1 MGQKVNPKI
10 FRLSVRDTSWDSSYI
25 ESNPEESTLLIY
37 KDLKI
42 REFISRLFV
51 IKGLLMHTCKT
62 RYTTESIFIAI
73 SYYNLPSNCFRLDD
87 KDILNISN
95 TIYLFLNSKN
105 CFDSL
110 ILSLKLK
117 QLNEDVYKLDSYKFE
132 ISKSLYRRHSKD
144 SLFNELFDILFASF
158 LIRNSSSFLVNFLVL
173 KLKSIKTQNKIIFYF
188 KLILS
193 EFFLTNFSRVKGFKL
208 SVKGRFNKSARSR
221 KKEISFGSI
230 PLQTLSSDID
240 YFQSCSYTSVGTFGI
255 KLWIC
260 RN

>member
-1 MGQKVNPKI
+1 MGQKVNPRI
-10 FRLSVRDTSWDSSYI
+10 FRLSFRDDSSYI
-25 ESNPEESTLLIY
+25 EKSYEESTLLIY
-37 KDLKI
+37 QDLKI
-42 REFISRLFV
+42 KDFISRLFML
-51 IKGLLMHTCKT
+51 KGLLVHTCKT
-62 RYTTESIFIAI
+62 RYTTKSVFLAV
-73 SYYNLPSNCFRLDD
+73 SYYKMFSTSSRLVENDV
-87 KDILNISN
+87 INISN
-95 TIYLFLNSKN
+95 TIHLFLNSKN

-117 QLNEDVYKLDSYKFE
+117 QLNEDVYNLDSYKFE

-144 SLFNELFDILFASF
+144 SLFNELFDILFVSF

-193 EFFLTNFSRVKGFKL
+193 EFFLTNSSRVKGFKL

-240 YFQSCSYTSVGTFGI
+240 YFQSCSYTSVGTFGV